1 MRDGRRLQSRFESRK
16 TTVLE
21 MRWGTWALW
30 HWSLMIDENFPK
42 TYYEVMK
49 LWRDITVNACII
61 DFTKPQIWAMVNQ
74 CAKTNLVPDCKPPAI
89 AAKQRT
95 TVGKVLCY
103 CKYYKPLFRRLWKL
117 SLHQSSIF
125 PSAGGVGGNPREQN
139 EEKMSWCSTRTPGFI
154 DVFTQ

>member
-1 MRDGRRLQSRFESRK
+1 MRVARRLQSRFESRK
-16 TTVLE
+16 TTVSE

-42 TYYEVMK
+42 TYYEV
-49 LWRDITVNACII
+49 RDITVNACII

-103 CKYYKPLFRRLWKL
+103 CKYYKPPFRRLWKL
-117 SLHQSSIF
+117 SLHQF
-125 PSAGGVGGNPREQN
+125 DELVFHQN
-139 EEKMSWCSTRTPGFI
+139 ARIYWRFHPIMFSFCKYYIEPLGMYFCKLF
-154 DVFTQ
+154 Q

>member
-1 MRDGRRLQSRFESRK
+1 
-16 TTVLE
+16 
-21 MRWGTWALW
+21 
-30 HWSLMIDENFPK
+30 MIDENFPK
-42 TYYEVMK
+42 TYYEV
-49 LWRDITVNACII
+49 RDITVNACII

-103 CKYYKPLFRRLWKL
+103 CKYYKPPFRRLWKL

>member
-1 MRDGRRLQSRFESRK
+1 MARPRS
-16 TTVLE
+16 
-21 MRWGTWALW
+21 
-30 HWSLMIDENFPK
+30 N
-42 TYYEVMK
+42 YYQ
-49 LWRDITVNACII
+49 LL
-61 DFTKPQIWAMVNQ
+61 

-95 TVGKVLCY
+95 TVGKVLGY
-103 CKYYKPLFRRLWKL
+103 CKYYKPPFRRLWKL
-117 SLHQSSIF
+117 SLHQFSIF